1 MRACMCAHVCVRV
14 HTCVL
19 VCECVCF
26 FQTAAAANNGQPSV
40 ASLSVGLEPADFQ
53 AASY

>member
-14 HTCVL
+14 HMCVRM
-19 VCECVCF
+19 CECVCF
-26 FQTAAAANNGQPSV
+26 FQTAAAANNGQPSI
-40 ASLSVGLEPADFQ
+40 GLEPVDFQ